1 MLKQINCVLLI
12 DDDEATNFI
21 NQMVIEESGC
31 AEKIV
36 VRESGFEALE
46 YLTSTENGEH
56 PQPDLIFLDINMPG
70 MDGFEFLEEYEKLTT
85 EQKGKHVVVML
96 TTSVNPD
103 DKDRATKFKDVDQFM
118 HKPLTPEMFVEVMEN
133 HFPNTISSKD

>member
-1 MLKQINCVLLI
+1 MLKQINCVLLV

-21 NQMVIEESGC
+21 NQMVIEESCC

-103 DKDRATKFKDVDQFM
+103 DKDRAAKFKEVDQFM
-118 HKPLTPEMFVEVMEN
+118 HKPLTSEMFVEVMEK
-133 HFPNTISSKD
+133 HFPTIMSSRN